1 MFMIGDGNGVT
12 RPATIL
18 AVNDAIAESD
28 ESFTVSVDSA
38 DPPSTIGTPS
48 SQNATIMAAASDR
61 K

>member
-1 MFMIGDGNGVT
+1 M
-12 RPATIL
+12 IL
-18 AVNDAIAESD
+18 AVNDTVAENG

-48 SQNATIMAAASDR
+48 SQTATIMASDR